1 LIKSRTDGIYL
12 LLLASLLFLAIGWLM
27 ERILDVSMLDFKG
40 VYYSASCLL
49 HGDDPYKPGEVLR
62 FYQLSA
68 ADHSSD
74 PEVVRQVLA
83 QYFYLPNAFA
93 ITAPVAFLAFG
104 PAHLVWM
111 ALNAASLILAAVLI
125 WEVGEKYAPLLS
137 ASLIGLLLATS
148 GSVLAIG
155 NAAGMA
161 VGLCV
166 VGAWCFLRQRW
177 IVAGVL
183 CMAISLTVKPHD
195 SFLVWLYFLL
205 ANSACRRRAIQT
217 IALTALLGLPGILWV
232 SHVAPNWSQEL
243 RSSMAANS
251 EAGGLSDTGS
261 ASDAG
266 RVSDSVVNL
275 QSDFS
280 VFFDNRRVV
289 DWATYLVCA
298 PLFLIWAVTTLRSRF
313 SPENAWF
320 ALAAI
325 AALSMLPVYHRQ
337 HDAKILFL
345 TVPACVM
352 LFVEG
357 GPIGWFALLATI
369 VIFALVG
376 DLSVFRVLLVRKLPV
391 FGTGLLG
398 KMMTVAFIRPV
409 PLVLL
414 VICVFYVWIYLRR
427 TREAAS
433 LDSESQIDAPMQL
446 GTP

>member
-1 LIKSRTDGIYL
+1 
-12 LLLASLLFLAIGWLM
+12 M

-49 HGDDPYKPGEVLR
+49 RGSDPYKPGEVLR
-62 FYQLSA
+62 LYQLSA

-93 ITAPVAFLAFG
+93 ITAPMALLAFG

-111 ALNAASLILAAVLI
+111 ALNAASLILAVVLI
-125 WEVGEKYAPLLS
+125 WDVGEKYAPLLT
-137 ASLIGLLLATS
+137 ASLIALLLATS

-177 IVAGVL
+177 VAVGVL

-195 SFLVWLYFLL
+195 SFLVWFYFLL
-205 ANSACRRRAIQT
+205 ANNACRKRALQT
-217 IALTALLGLPGILWV
+217 IVLTVLIGLPGILWV

-243 RSSMAANS
+243 KSSMAANS

-266 RVSDSVVNL
+266 RVSDSVINL

-280 VFFDNRRVV
+280 VFFDDRRLA
-289 DWATYLVCA
+289 DLATYLICA
-298 PLFLIWAVTTLRSRF
+298 PLFLAWAVTTLRSRF

-325 AALSMLPVYHRQ
+325 AAVSMLPVYHRQ
-337 HDAKILFL
+337 HDAKLLLL

-357 GPIGWFALLATI
+357 GPIGWFALFATLLTFVLI
-369 VIFALVG
+369 G
-376 DLSVFRVLLVRKLPV
+376 DLSLFRVLLVRKLPV
-391 FGTGLLG
+391 FGAGLMG
-398 KMMTVAFIRPV
+398 KIMTVVFIRPV

-414 VICVFYVWIYLRR
+414 VISVFYVWVYLLRN
-427 TREAAS
+427 RETAHLVPEAPV
-433 LDSESQIDAPMQL
+433 DAPLQL
-446 GTP
+446 GAS